1 MSYHVDKLQAQNWVK
16 SDFEVKFYFEG
27 QGQCLPPP
35 PKKKKKK
42 EGGGGRDSCDR
53 PNNLAKIWSKSSIF
67 QPMSP
72 WNLMDDIE
80 K

>member
-35 PKKKKKK
+35 KKKR
-42 EGGGGRDSCDR
+42 GGGGGGGER
-53 PNNLAKIWSKSSIF
+53 
-67 QPMSP
+67 
-72 WNLMDDIE
+72 
-80 K
+80 